1 MTHDMQSLEQLQRSL
16 ASHLV
21 SGLRAVDS
29 ERDGCLAG
37 LDPAEL
43 LRSSR
48 TLTRK
53 RLSQTAAM
61 LPITRRLLGPAFD
74 KAFFQYANEVHFNG
88 PKALLQDA
96 VAFAGWLSTRL
107 EVLELPAA
115 ICKEQVAECCRFEGG
130 LCAWHASDWGFWRDR
145 FSWDWRH
152 AAPAAGGGDVPR
164 RSICRWLWRLGTWT
178 GGRVWG

>member
-1 MTHDMQSLEQLQRSL
+1 MTHDMQSLEQLQCSL

-21 SGLRAVDS
+21 HGRGTVEGEA
-29 ERDGCLAG
+29 DGCLAG

-48 TLTRK
+48 TLKRK

-61 LPITRRLLGPAFD
+61 LPITHRLLGTVFD
-74 KAFFQYANEVHFNG
+74 NAFFQYANDMHFDG
-88 PKALLQDA
+88 PKALLLDA
-96 VAFAGWLSTRL
+96 VAFSRWLSMRL
-107 EVLELPAA
+107 EGLELPAG

-130 LCAWHASDWGFWRDR
+130 WCAWQASNWGFWRDR

-152 AAPAAGGGDVPR
+152 AVPSAGGADVPR
-164 RSICRWLWRLGTWT
+164 RSIRRWLWRLGPWT